1 MSEEIQYKF
10 LKLSS
15 GDGIIC
21 KTVDDCS
28 NLFDRKTISV
38 TDPIVLN
45 PVRVP
50 RGDILVESYIMYPWF
65 SFSEE
70 KHYVISTGQI
80 IFVSNVEERLKQNYI
95 QYLKTQEE
103 KEQEKDDDPIIIEDD
118 DDEENESLLDQLLN
132 ALGEDIHED
141 TERHDD
147 FIAGRSRRT
156 SRTIH

>member
-1 MSEEIQYKF
+1 MSEELQYKF

-21 KTVDDCS
+21 KTTDDCS
-28 NLFDRKTISV
+28 NLFDRKTISI

-45 PVRVP
+45 PIRVP
-50 RGDILVESYIMYPWF
+50 RGDVLVESYIMYPWF

-70 KHYVISTGQI
+70 KEYVISTGQI
-80 IFVSNVEERLKQNYI
+80 IFVSNVEDRLKQNYI

-103 KEQEKDDDPIIIEDD
+103 KEQENDDDPIIIEED
-118 DDEENESLLDQLLN
+118 DDEENESLFDKLLN
-132 ALGEDIHED
+132 ALGEEIHEE
-141 TERHDD
+141 ERHDD

>member
-1 MSEEIQYKF
+1 MENPYYKY

-21 KTVDDCS
+21 KTTDDCS
-28 NLFDRKTISV
+28 KLFDKKTISI

-45 PVRVP
+45 PIRVP
-50 RGDILVESYIMYPWF
+50 RGDVLVESYIMYPWF

-70 KHYVISTGQI
+70 KEYVISTGQI
-80 IFVSNVEERLKQNYI
+80 IFVSNVEDRLKQNYI

-103 KEQEKDDDPIIIEDD
+103 KEQEKDDDPIIIDD
-118 DDEENESLLDQLLN
+118 DEEEENESLLDQLLN
-132 ALGEDIHED
+132 ALGEEIHEE
-141 TERHDD
+141 ERHDD
-147 FIAGRSRRT
+147 FITGRTRRT